1 MNIAVD
7 ISPINSSKE
16 NNHKV
21 RGVGKYITLLSD
33 NLEKYDKKNSYTFFS
48 RGNKLKNNIDVIHY
62 PYFEPFF
69 LTLPLFKKTKTV
81 VTVHDLT
88 PLVLT
93 DDFPKGVKGFIKWQI
108 QKFALKNA
116 DAIITDSQASKKDII
131 KIVGVLPHKVSVVYL
146 SAGEEF
152 KIINNSELIIQNLRK
167 KYNLPKRFGLYV
179 GDVTPNKNLPRIV
192 TAIQQVKI
200 PLVMVGRAIV
210 SDFDKKNPWNRDLAA
225 ISSKTENNPLFIKT
239 GFVSSSDLTSL
250 YNLAEFLIMPSLY
263 EGFGL
268 PILEAMTCGCPVI
281 TTKKGSF
288 TEVAGDAVFY
298 VDAYSTESIAK
309 GIEEVFTN
317 KKLQDE
323 LSKKGIIQSKKFTLK
338 KTVNETI
345 RVYKS
350 VL

>member
-21 RGVGKYITLLSD
+21 RGVGRYISLLSD

-69 LTLPLFKKTKTV
+69 LTLPHFKKTKTV

-88 PLVLT
+88 PLVLS
-93 DDFPKGVKGFIKWQI
+93 DDFPKGVKGFLKWQI
-108 QKFALKNA
+108 QKLALKNT

-167 KYNLPKRFGLYV
+167 KYNLPKRFSIYI
-179 GDVTPNKNLPRIV
+179 GDVTSNKNLPRIV

-200 PLVMVGRAIV
+200 PLVMVGRALV
-210 SDFDKKNPWNRDLAA
+210 SSFDKKNSWNKDLTD
-225 ISSKTENNPLFIKT
+225 ISLQTENNPLFIKT
-239 GFVSSSDLTSL
+239 GFVPTSDLTAL

-268 PILEAMTCGCPVI
+268 PVLEAMACGCPVI
-281 TTKKGSF
+281 TTREGSL
-288 TEVAGDAVFY
+288 TEVAGDAAFY
-298 VDAYSTESIAK
+298 VDAYSAESIAE
-309 GIEEVFTN
+309 GIEKVFN
-317 KKLQDE
+317 DKKLQGE
-323 LSKKGIIQSKKFTLK
+323 LSNKGIIQSKKFTLK
-338 KTVNETI
+338 KMIQDTSAIYE
-345 RVYKS
+345 S
-350 VL
+350 LE